1 MNIKLHPKIIFKA
14 NLYLILFLIVANIV
28 GIIFT
33 YYFEYENIHRFIR
46 LFDLNTE
53 RNIPTLYS
61 SAALMV
67 ACLLLLSIAFSRK
80 QFEFTYV
87 MWLVLGLIFMF
98 LSIDEIFSIHERLG
112 TLLSSELETSG
123 VLFFAW
129 IIPYS
134 IGLLAFVMAYSKF
147 FLELPKDSM
156 VLFFVSG
163 VTFVSG
169 AIGFEML
176 GGRQAELYGITNVRY
191 AIYYTC
197 EESLEM
203 IAIALFI
210 YTLLTYIV
218 NQFESIG
225 ITVSKQ
231 VD

>member
-1 MNIKLHPKIIFKA
+1 M
-14 NLYLILFLIVANIV
+14 VANIV
-28 GIIFT
+28 GVILT
-33 YYFEYENIHRFIR
+33 YYFDYENIQRFIR
-46 LFDLNTE
+46 VFDLNTE
-53 RNIPTLYS
+53 KNIPTLYS
-61 SAALMV
+61 STALMV
-67 ACLLLLSIAFSRK
+67 SSLLLMSIAFSRK
-80 QFEFTYV
+80 HIKFTYI
-87 MWLVLGLIFMF
+87 MWLVLGVIFAF

-112 TLLSSELETSG
+112 TLLRDELETSG

-147 FLELPKDSM
+147 LLELPKDTM
-156 VLFFVSG
+156 VLFIVSG
-163 VTFVSG
+163 ATFVSG

-176 GGRQAELYGITNVRY
+176 GGRQAEIHGITNVRY

-210 YTLLTYIV
+210 YTLLTYII

-225 ITVSKQ
+225 ITVSKR

>member
-1 MNIKLHPKIIFKA
+1 MNIKLHPKTIFKA
-14 NLYLILFLIVANIV
+14 NLYLILFLIVTNIV
-28 GIIFT
+28 GVILT
-33 YYFEYENIHRFIR
+33 YYFDYENIQRFIR
-46 LFDLNTE
+46 VFDLNTE
-53 RNIPTLYS
+53 KNIPTLYS
-61 SAALMV
+61 STALMV
-67 ACLLLLSIAFSRK
+67 SSLLLMSIAFSRK
-80 QFEFTYV
+80 HIKSTYI
-87 MWLVLGLIFMF
+87 MWLVLGVIFAF

-112 TLLSSELETSG
+112 TLLRDELETSG

-147 FLELPKDSM
+147 LLELPKDTM
-156 VLFFVSG
+156 VLFIVSG
-163 VTFVSG
+163 ATFVSG

-176 GGRQAELYGITNVRY
+176 GGRQAELHGITNIRY

-203 IAIALFI
+203 AAIALFI
-210 YTLLTYIV
+210 YTLFTYIV

-225 ITVSKQ
+225 ITVSKR